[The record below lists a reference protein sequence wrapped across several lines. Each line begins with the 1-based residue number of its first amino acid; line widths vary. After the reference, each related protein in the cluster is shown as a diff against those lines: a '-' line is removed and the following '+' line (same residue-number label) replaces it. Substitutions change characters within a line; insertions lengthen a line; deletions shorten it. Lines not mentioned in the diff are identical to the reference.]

1 MRFDILAKTSADIVL
16 TVEGD
21 SLEAA
26 VLAALGRGE
35 NFKGT
40 NLAGLQV
47 PKLSVSTPVCL
58 EECDLS
64 GINLAAAD
72 LRGCQLSD
80 TE

>member
-47 PKLSVSTPVCL
+47 P
-58 EECDLS
+58 
-64 GINLAAAD
+64 
-72 LRGCQLSD
+72 
-80 TE
+80 